1 MKPQQKWQK
10 LYGTER
16 WRKRA
21 RYQLRSHPLC
31 CFCLEESRVTVA
43 DHVEP
48 HHGNSAKFFLGR
60 LQSLCRLHHDS
71 SKRRQEARG
80 YDTRIG
86 PDGMPV
92 DPRHPFY
99 VGKC

>member
-31 CFCLEESRVTVA
+31 CFCLEESRVTPATVA

-48 HHGNSAKFFLGR
+48 HHGDVNKFYLGR
-60 LQSLCRLHHDS
+60 LQSLCKRHHDS

-80 YDTRIG
+80 YDTTIG
-86 PDGMPV
+86 ADG
-92 DPRHPFY
+92 
-99 VGKC
+99 